1 MVGSSN
7 LTPIGRQVQAGGE
20 FMWYNKM
27 TDLERE
33 ILEAILQLSPE
44 QIKIALLSSALSAVA
59 NEALKQRGPSND

>member
-1 MVGSSN
+1 
-7 LTPIGRQVQAGGE
+7 
-20 FMWYNKM
+20 MWYNKM